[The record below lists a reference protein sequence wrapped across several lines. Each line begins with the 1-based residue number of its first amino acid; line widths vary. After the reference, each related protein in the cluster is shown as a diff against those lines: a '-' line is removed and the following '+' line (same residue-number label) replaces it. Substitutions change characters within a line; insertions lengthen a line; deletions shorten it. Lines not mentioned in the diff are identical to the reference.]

1 MDEVDQNVRPK
12 RVRALRATDIMP
24 PFDKSPAP
32 VDVGGTELEPPEPAA
47 LEPVHTNSQT
57 DSAPD
62 AGFAET
68 SPAGQDTEASPA
80 DDGEIPKY
88 DLAENIL
95 AEQRRV
101 AAKRRRAPSQSEEEP
116 LDPPKPSDLK
126 PSEPELPSEDL
137 PELQRI
143 VAEIVAK
150 DIERL
155 CRRPNTD

>member
-1 MDEVDQNVRPK
+1 MDEVDQNARPK

-24 PFDKSPAP
+24 PFDKIPAAA
-32 VDVGGTELEPPEPAA
+32 DAGGSELEPPSPAA
-47 LEPVHTNSQT
+47 LEPVHTESRT
-57 DSAPD
+57 DSDLD
-62 AGFAET
+62 ADFGET
-68 SPAGQDTEASPA
+68 SPAWQDAEPSSA
-80 DDGEIPKY
+80 DGGVIPRY

-101 AAKRRRAPSQSEEEP
+101 AAKRRRAPSQSGDAP

-155 CRRPNTD
+155 CRRPDTD